1 MARPLDAQTISM
13 ICDHMNEDHADSVAG
28 YVRVF
33 GNMPEAQTAR
43 LVSFDASGMDIDV
56 ETAAGPTPVRIAF
69 DHELR
74 DGDDARDTL
83 IAMAKA

>member
-1 MARPLDAQTISM
+1 MARPLDVPTIRM
-13 ICDHMNEDHADSVAG
+13 MCDHMNDDHADAVAG
-28 YVRVF
+28 YARRF
-33 GNMPEAQTAR
+33 GNHPDARTAR
-43 LVSFDASGMDIDV
+43 LVSFDANGMDIEVDS
-56 ETAAGPTPVRIAF
+56 AGGPLPVRIAF

>member
-1 MARPLDAQTISM
+1 MAGPLDAQTIAM
-13 ICDHMNEDHADSVAG
+13 ICDHMNDDHADAVAG
-28 YVRVF
+28 YARTF
-33 GNMPEAQTAR
+33 GGCPDARTAR
-43 LVSFDASGMDIDV
+43 LVTFDASGMDIAVDSA
-56 ETAAGPTPVRIAF
+56 TGPRSVRIAF